1 MRNEDMEN
9 KLRLA
14 VEHATPDV
22 LDKILTRLESERPAV
37 IPMPAKPGRKN
48 NWMARITAA
57 AAMAVVLVGISFG
70 AYRFGVSHRV
80 DSVIELDV
88 NPSIELQVNS
98 KERVLDV
105 RALNADA
112 EGIIGGMDLKNTN
125 LDVAINALVG
135 SMLTNGYINDL
146 ANSILVSVENSD
158 AARGAELQQR
168 LSADIGALLSAS
180 AIDGAILSQTMQA
193 SDPEVSRMVEAYGI
207 SQGKAA
213 LIIQI
218 LAQNPLLKEGD
229 LAGLTINELNLL
241 ASSRDTQLPSVQSTG
256 TASDK
261 AYIGADAAAQA
272 AMQAA
277 GVTEVQQIKT
287 ELDAEDGRMVYEVEF
302 IAGDSEY
309 EYDIDAATGE
319 VVKAERERYDG
330 YVPNPQATNPPPPTT
345 NPGQPAT
352 NPGQD
357 APAANA
363 ASYIG
368 ETAAEDIALAHA
380 GVARADAGYIKT
392 KLDIDDDGDDP
403 DKYEVEFYAGRTEY
417 EYEIDA
423 ASGTILDADWDID
436 D

>member
-1 MRNEDMEN
+1 MEK

-22 LDKILTRLESERPAV
+22 LDSILARLETERPSV
-37 IPMPAKPGRKN
+37 IPMPIKPRRKN
-48 NWMARITAA
+48 GWMARATAV
-57 AAMAVVLVGISFG
+57 AAMAVVLVGVSFG
-70 AYRFGVSHRV
+70 GYRFGVSHRV

-98 KERVLDV
+98 SERVLDV

-112 EGIIGGMDLKNTN
+112 EGIIDGMDLKGTS
-125 LDVAINALVG
+125 LDVAVNALVG

-146 ANSILVSVENSD
+146 ANSILVSVENND

-168 LSADIGALLSAS
+168 LTDEIGALLSAS
-180 AIDGAILSQTMQA
+180 SVDGAILSQTVQA
-193 SDPEVSRMVEAYGI
+193 SDPEASRMADAYGI

-218 LAQNPLLKEGD
+218 LAQNPLLQEGD
-229 LAGLTINELNLL
+229 LVGLTINELNLL
-241 ASSRDTQLPSVQSTG
+241 LTSRDTQLSSVQSTG

-261 AYIGADAAAQA
+261 AYIGVDAAAQA

-277 GVTEVQQIKT
+277 GVTEAQRLKT

-302 IAGDSEY
+302 ISGDSEY
-309 EYDIDAATGE
+309 EYDIDAVTGE
-319 VVKAERERYDG
+319 VVKAGRERYDG
-330 YVPNPQATNPPPPTT
+330 YPSNPRPV
-345 NPGQPAT
+345 NPGQ
-352 NPGQD
+352 NNQGG
-357 APAANA
+357 
-363 ASYIG
+363 SLSGLIG

-380 GVARADAGYIKT
+380 GITRAEAGYIKT
-392 KLDIDDDGDDP
+392 ELDIDDDGDDP
-403 DKYEVEFYAGRTEY
+403 DKYEVEFYVGRTEY
-417 EYEIDA
+417 DYEIEA
-423 ASGTILDADWDID
+423 YTGVILDADWDYD

>member
-1 MRNEDMEN
+1 
-9 KLRLA
+9 
-14 VEHATPDV
+14 
-22 LDKILTRLESERPAV
+22 
-37 IPMPAKPGRKN
+37 
-48 NWMARITAA
+48 MA
-57 AAMAVVLVGISFG
+57 
-70 AYRFGVSHRV
+70 VSHRV

-417 EYEIDA
+417 EV
-423 ASGTILDADWDID
+423 
-436 D
+436 